1 MFTKSNRRSFIVRTA
16 TALSLV
22 AQAERTLA
30 MAGPVVDEKD
40 SKAVAVGY
48 RADASKIDVAKFPS
62 YAAGQSCG
70 NCTQYQG
77 KPGISA
83 GPCSHFANKPVLA
96 AGWCSA
102 YTKRG

>member
-1 MFTKSNRRSFIVRTA
+1 MKTNRRIFIVRSA

-22 AQAERTLA
+22 AQARLALA

-40 SKAVAVGY
+40 AKAVAVGY
-48 RADASKIDVAKFPS
+48 RADASKIDKAKFPS
-62 YAAGQSCG
+62 FAAGQNCG
-70 NCTQYQG
+70 NCTQFQG

-83 GPCSHFANKPVLA
+83 GPCTHFANKPVLA

-102 YTKRG
+102 YSKRG